1 MTEFIYSYSL
11 NLLKKNNKKTN
22 KQTSKQKKQWNCRW
36 EKMRKAAQ
44 ENKLIVTL
52 KDLYVNSVYV
62 GNLCV
67 QTKILKIAKLTY
79 PLPPSAPVTVF
90 VIAEKLLSL
99 TQQTCVGLQDVLRIS
114 SRHALKTLS
123 KRLQRNNFS
132 SSKASWRRLGDTCWR
147 DLQDVLEKRK
157 MLTGDI
163 CI

>member
-1 MTEFIYSYSL
+1 
-11 NLLKKNNKKTN
+11 
-22 KQTSKQKKQWNCRW
+22 
-36 EKMRKAAQ
+36 MRKAAQ

-67 QTKILKIAKLTY
+67 QTKIMKIAKLTY

-99 TQQTCVGLQDVLRIS
+99 TPQTCVGLQDVLRIS

-132 SSKASWRRLGDTCWR
+132 SSKAS
-147 DLQDVLEKRK
+147 
-157 MLTGDI
+157 
-163 CI
+163 

>member
-1 MTEFIYSYSL
+1 
-11 NLLKKNNKKTN
+11 
-22 KQTSKQKKQWNCRW
+22 
-36 EKMRKAAQ
+36 MRKAAQ

-52 KDLYVNSVYV
+52 KDLYVNSVYA

-67 QTKILKIAKLTY
+67 QTKIMKIAKLIY

-132 SSKASWRRLGDTCWR
+132 SSKAS
-147 DLQDVLEKRK
+147 
-157 MLTGDI
+157 
-163 CI
+163 